1 MQAMVATVSKDWWM
15 KDILV
20 VVAGEAPVAKLAS
33 QESSSS
39 ITPPPVF
46 GVGES
51 VEDF

>member
-1 MQAMVATVSKDWWM
+1 MVATISKDRWM
-15 KDILV
+15 KDPLV

-33 QESSSS
+33 QESSAN
-39 ITPPPVF
+39 ITPPPPVF